1 MIIDFLYSINLGLF
15 ILFFFWLVV
24 LVFVFLNFVGINS
37 EISIQLFNFLIL
49 VFIISTPSS
58 VVQTGSLGILTRF

>member
-24 LVFVFLNFVGINS
+24 LVFVFLRKPNKIK
-37 EISIQLFNFLIL
+37 LIKKL
-49 VFIISTPSS
+49 FIISFLIFLFLF
-58 VVQTGSLGILTRF
+58 SLISYFIRSDSFL

>member
-24 LVFVFLNFVGINS
+24 LVFVFLRKPNKIK
-37 EISIQLFNFLIL
+37 LIRKL
-49 VFIISTPSS
+49 FIISFLIFLFLF
-58 VVQTGSLGILTRF
+58 SLISYFIRSDSFL